1 MWVMGEHLRGPGH
14 SVIDIVFNAVWRGMA
29 TRHRLT
35 AIALW
40 RMAWRLHTHI
50 LSLQIK
56 SEIQ

>member
-1 MWVMGEHLRGPGH
+1 MGEHLRGPGH